1 MNMAHWWIQYLTA
14 IGLIMTTTFMA
25 IQWEHDLQLQVF
37 WWHQSMVDD
46 PMDILYDNQWLSLSE
61 EESLPNLESHL
72 MEKSTLFG
80 IRYNG
85 SHHHASPLSHGD
97 IWFVDFVDVDFDCQF
112 VDFDWLILL
121 IWLWLWL
128 IDYNLMMIWWFWFDY
143 NDLSMMMKFMIMMNM
158 LMNNMLM
165 PRSNPLRLASMGF
178 TSWIDYYRWH
188 SPPGLLCVLPLIERM
203 FHYELIH

>member
-1 MNMAHWWIQYLTA
+1 
-14 IGLIMTTTFMA
+14 
-25 IQWEHDLQLQVF
+25 
-37 WWHQSMVDD
+37 MVDD

-112 VDFDWLILL
+112 VDFD
-121 IWLWLWL
+121 
-128 IDYNLMMIWWFWFDY
+128 
-143 NDLSMMMKFMIMMNM
+143 
-158 LMNNMLM
+158 
-165 PRSNPLRLASMGF
+165 
-178 TSWIDYYRWH
+178 
-188 SPPGLLCVLPLIERM
+188 
-203 FHYELIH
+203 